1 MKEVKVKYV
10 KNRVEITMPLS
21 QYNNVLQGFNTLN
34 EALNDYQETMDLKV
48 SQMSGIDNL
57 KYALIH
63 GLGFKKIHDHYY
75 SDYRI
80 PTKGG
85 N

>member
-1 MKEVKVKYV
+1 MKDVKVRYV
-10 KNRVEITMPLS
+10 KDRVEITMPLS

-63 GLGFKKIHDHYY
+63 GLGFK
-75 SDYRI
+75 SGYRQC
-80 PTKGG
+80 PSC
-85 N
+85 

>member
-1 MKEVKVKYV
+1 MKDVKVRYIKD
-10 KNRVEITMPLS
+10 RVEITMPLS
-21 QYNNVLQGFNTLN
+21 QYNTVLNGFNTLN

-63 GLGFKKIHDHYY
+63 SLGFKRIHDHYY

-85 N
+85 K